1 MKRSL
6 VETGSADS
14 SDDIDVKEL
23 NPSKRGRKTLLNEQL
38 DSKVQFF
45 IKPVRDSGRVGHS
58 AIVRAAAKGIVLP
71 HDISLLFENGG
82 HIELAK
88 SWIKSILKRM
98 HIVKR
103 KGTTSKKTFVVDNFM
118 QEKDKYLKSI
128 TSKVEMYNNP
138 LDL

>member
-6 VETGSADS
+6 VETDSADS

-23 NPSKRGRKTLLNEQL
+23 NPSKRGRKTLLDEQL

-45 IKPVRDSGRVGHS
+45 IKPVRDSGRVGNS

-88 SWIKSILKRM
+88 SWIKSIFKRM
-98 HIVKR
+98 HMVKR

>member
-6 VETGSADS
+6 VETDSADS

-23 NPSKRGRKTLLNEQL
+23 NPSKRGRKTLLGEQL
-38 DSKVQFF
+38 DSKFQLF
-45 IKPVRDSGRVGHS
+45 IKPVRDSGRVGNS

-88 SWIKSILKRM
+88 SWTFLKRM
-98 HIVKR
+98 HLVKR

-138 LDL
+138 LNL

>member
-6 VETGSADS
+6 VETDSVDS
-14 SDDIDVKEL
+14 SDDIGVKEL
-23 NPSKRGRKTLLNEQL
+23 NPSKRGRKTLLGEQL

-45 IKPVRDSGRVGHS
+45 IKPVRDSGRVGNS
-58 AIVRAAAKGIVLP
+58 AKVRAVAKGIVLP

-88 SWIKSILKRM
+88 SWTKSSLKTM
-98 HIVKR
+98 HMVKR

-128 TSKVEMYNNP
+128 KSKVEIYNNP
-138 LDL
+138 LNL